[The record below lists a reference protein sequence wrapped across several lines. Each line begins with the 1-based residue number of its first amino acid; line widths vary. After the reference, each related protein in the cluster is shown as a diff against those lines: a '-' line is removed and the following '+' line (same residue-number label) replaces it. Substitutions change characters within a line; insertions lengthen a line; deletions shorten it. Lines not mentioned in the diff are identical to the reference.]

1 MSAKEVKVRNTVL
14 AGGKPTICSAM
25 VGKNE
30 SELIE
35 QAETIITKE
44 PDVVEWRV
52 DFFENIADA
61 DAVINTASSIRK
73 KLGDLPLIFTIR
85 SIKEGGQEIPL
96 DESGKVELLK
106 KVCETKSADLIDYE
120 VENDKA
126 DIDAI
131 KHAAQENDVKMI
143 LSFHHFNETPSEKEM
158 LNKLEKASAYK
169 ADIGKLAVM
178 PNNMSDVLSVLQIT
192 QTAHNDLDIPVITMS
207 MGVDGG
213 LTRLVGWK
221 FGSALTF
228 AVGSKS
234 SAPGQ
239 IPIEVVRQLE
249 GYLSNDS

>member
-1 MSAKEVKVRNTVL
+1 MGSKEVKVRNTTL
-14 AGGKPTICSAM
+14 AGGKPTVCSAL

-30 SELIE
+30 AELLE
-35 QAETIITKE
+35 QAETVVTKQ

-52 DFFENIADA
+52 DFFEKINDF
-61 DAVINTASSIRK
+61 DAVVNTASSLRS

-96 DESGKVELLK
+96 DERAKVELLK

-120 VENDKA
+120 VENEKE
-126 DIDAI
+126 AI
-131 KHAAQENDVKMI
+131 KDIQQAAQHHDVKLI
-143 LSFHHFNETPSEKEM
+143 LSFHDFNETPSEKEM
-158 LNKLEKASAYK
+158 LNKLEKASSYK

-178 PNNMSDVLSVLQIT
+178 PNNMSNVLSVLQIT
-192 QTAHNDLDIPVITMS
+192 ENAHNDLDIPVITMS
-207 MGVDGG
+207 MGADGA
-213 LTRLVGWK
+213 LTRLVAWK

-239 IPIEVVRQLE
+239 IPIEVVKQLE
-249 GYLSNDS
+249 GYLSDDS